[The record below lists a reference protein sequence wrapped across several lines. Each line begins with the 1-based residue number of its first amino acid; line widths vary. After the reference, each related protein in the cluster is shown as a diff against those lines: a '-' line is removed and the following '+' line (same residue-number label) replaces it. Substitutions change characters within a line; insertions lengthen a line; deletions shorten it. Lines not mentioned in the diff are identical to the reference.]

1 MKYTIEIVEANGNR
15 RTIVETPKYD
25 GKDYPRSGIA
35 EADAD
40 TVALKRIDAN
50 TVEEIQK
57 KAGKVVLKGRQVVS
71 KDGKMV
77 TTTLTGTNT
86 NGQRVR
92 RALVYDKQ

>member
-1 MKYTIEIVEANGNR
+1 VKYTIEIVEANGNR

-40 TVALKRIDAN
+40 TVALKRMDAN

-57 KAGKVVLKGRQVVS
+57 KAGKVVLKGQ
-71 KDGKMV
+71 
-77 TTTLTGTNT
+77 TGSIEGRE
-86 NGQRVR
+86 NGDDYLDR
-92 RALVYDKQ
+92 D